1 MKKKR
6 DSIPAAERKMLI
18 VQTVVR
24 LAAERNP
31 EEITTAAMAAEMG
44 LTQGA
49 LFRHFP
55 TKEAIREEVMEWT
68 AENLLAAVRTATEGV
83 TNPLLALEAAF
94 HAHLTFTFEFP
105 GVPRILF
112 SELQKQERTPVK
124 LAARNLMKQYSG
136 MICDW
141 IAEGKANG
149 QIGAQ
154 LDERV
159 TAMAMIGLIQGLI
172 MQSLLSGNPER
183 TRTQVDATFAIFRR
197 GIKGDRM

>member
-1 MKKKR
+1 MKKR
-6 DSIPAAERKMLI
+6 NPVPAAERKALI
-18 VQTVVR
+18 VQTVIR

-31 EEITTAAMAAEMG
+31 EEITTAAMAEAMG

-55 TKEAIREEVMEWT
+55 TKEAIRAEVMEWT
-68 AENLLAAVRTATEGV
+68 AEHLLEAVRTATEGV
-83 TNPLLALEAAF
+83 SDPLLALEAAF
-94 HAHLTFTFEFP
+94 HAHLAFTLKFP

-112 SELQKQERTPVK
+112 SELQKQEQTPVK
-124 LAARNLMKQYSG
+124 QAARNLMKQYSR

-141 IAEGKANG
+141 IAQGKANG

-154 LDERV
+154 LDERA

-172 MQSLLSGNPER
+172 MQSLLAGKPAAAR
-183 TRTQVDATFAIFRR
+183 QQADATFAIFRR
-197 GIKGDRM
+197 GIIRR